1 MRTSVT
7 TLLSEE
13 ARYSGIRAGKGRLQ
27 VLFQAKT
34 YKDSLAPIGI
44 YSHLFIPSG
53 LHDRFRSVNPA

>member
-7 TLLSEE
+7 TEE

-27 VLFQAKT
+27 VLFRAKT

-44 YSHLFIPSG
+44 SSHSFIPTG